1 MDYIGELKKR
11 ILLLKKNPAPLYND
25 TKNTLNSLFLIVN
38 NIDNH
43 LADKISQILKSNN
56 FKTAILDELVSDLY
70 ISLVSQDNKSELSV
84 LNFPIDK
91 IKGVGEKLK
100 TNLHGIN
107 INTVNDLL
115 LFFPTKY
122 EYVSS
127 NNKFGKKI
135 LTGKYFSHEYVKTKF
150 GKNYLF
156 VIFKGDNG
164 EHFSGVWFNYS
175 KKYPLPFLQSSNKL
189 SIYGEV
195 KNFRGLESIVHPEFI
210 NESEIDKVRV
220 KYPVGTKIKN
230 KMFSNLVKN
239 AYETYSDY
247 LYETLPE
254 YIVNKYGFPG
264 IKQALRGIHFPT
276 EPENVNELNLFQSI
290 YHKRFIFEEL
300 FYLQLGF
307 GVKKHNYQKNK
318 GIQFNIE
325 RSFLERIKPFVP
337 FKLTNAQRRVL
348 REIFNDMKSQNQMN
362 RLIQGD
368 VGSGKTIVSFI
379 AALVAILNGYQVA
392 VIAPTEIL
400 AEQHFNNFNK
410 LINKHFTSALL
421 TSAVKKSEK
430 ENIKNY
436 IKNHEIDFIFG
447 THAIIQEDVV
457 FNRLGLAIIDEQHRF
472 GVLQRK
478 ALSDKGFNPDIL
490 LMSATPI
497 PRTLALTLYG
507 DLDISIID
515 ELPPGRKTIITK
527 ALSDRRI
534 AVAVDAIKKELDKGN
549 QAYVVYPLIDESEA
563 IDLKAAVMGYESF
576 SNIFGSKNVGLLHG
590 KMKSLEK
597 KEIMDRFKNKEIKIL
612 ISTTV
617 IEVGVD
623 VPDAT
628 IMIIENAERFGIAQL
643 HQLRGRIG
651 RSDKQSYCFL
661 IYSEKVS
668 EEGLKRIRAMEKY
681 SDGFKLAE
689 IDLEIRGSG
698 DFYGVRQSGL
708 PSFKFSNIVRDAKIL
723 IEARKEALRIIQDD
737 PYLEK
742 PENNILRQVLTEKWK
757 KEIDLIQIG

>member
-1 MDYIGELKKR
+1 MDYISELKKR
-11 ILLLKKNPAPLYND
+11 ILLLKKNPSPLYHD
-25 TKNTLNSLFLIVN
+25 TKNTLNSLLLIVN
-38 NIDNH
+38 NIDKN
-43 LADKISQILKSNN
+43 LATKILQVLESNN
-56 FKTAILDELVSDLY
+56 FKAAVLDELISDLY
-70 ISLVSQDNKSELSV
+70 ISLVSQDNKSNLSV
-84 LNFPIDK
+84 LNFPVDK

-100 TNLHGIN
+100 ANLHSIN
-107 INTVNDLL
+107 IKTVNDLL
-115 LFFPTKY
+115 LFFPNKY

-127 NNKFGKKI
+127 NNFGKKI

-156 VIFKGDNG
+156 VIFQGENG

-175 KKYPLPFLQSSNKL
+175 KKYPIPFLQSSNKL
-189 SIYGEV
+189 SLYGEV

-210 NESEIDKVRV
+210 DTTEIDKIRV

-230 KMFSNLVKN
+230 KIFCNLVKN
-239 AYETYSDY
+239 TYESYFEY
-247 LYETLPE
+247 LYESLPE
-254 YIVNKYGFPG
+254 YILRKYGFPE
-264 IKQALRGIHFPT
+264 IKQALKGIHFPA

-307 GVKKHNYQKNK
+307 AVKKHNYQKNK
-318 GIQFNIE
+318 GIEFKIE

-337 FKLTNAQRRVL
+337 FKLTNAQRNVL
-348 REIFNDMKSQNQMN
+348 RDIFNDMKSQIQMN

-410 LINKHFTSALL
+410 LINNNFTSALL

-430 ENIKNY
+430 ENIKNF
-436 IKNHEIDFIFG
+436 IKNHEIDFVFG

-457 FNRLGLAIIDEQHRF
+457 FNKLGLAIIDEQHRF

-478 ALSDKGFNPDIL
+478 ALSDKGLNPDIL

-527 ALSDRRI
+527 ALSEHKTD
-534 AVAVDAIKKELDKGN
+534 VAVHAIKAELNKGN
-549 QAYVVYPLIDESEA
+549 QAYVVYPLIEESEVM
-563 IDLKAAVMGYESF
+563 DLKAATIGYEKF
-576 SNIFGSKNVGLLHG
+576 SKIFGVKNVGLLHG

-597 KEIMDRFKNKEIKIL
+597 KEIMDRFKNKEIKVL

-628 IMIIENAERFGIAQL
+628 IMVIENAERFGIAQL

-661 IYSEKVS
+661 IYSEKVND
-668 EEGLKRIRAMEKY
+668 EGLKRIRAMEQY
-681 SDGFKLAE
+681 NDGFRLAE
-689 IDLEIRGSG
+689 IDLEMRGPG

-708 PSFKFSNIVRDAKIL
+708 PSFKFSNIIRDAKIL
-723 IEARKEALRIIQDD
+723 VEARKEALEIIQND

-742 PENNILRQVLTEKWK
+742 PENNILRQVLKEKWK
-757 KEIDLIQIG
+757 KEIELIQIG

>member
-1 MDYIGELKKR
+1 MDYISELKKR
-11 ILLLKKNPAPLYND
+11 ILLLKKNPAPLYSD
-25 TKNTLNSLFLIVN
+25 TKNTLNSLLLIVN
-38 NIDNH
+38 NNDNH
-43 LADKISQILKSNN
+43 LSKKISQILSSNN
-56 FKTAILDELVSDLY
+56 FKATILDELLSDLY
-70 ISLVSQDNKSELSV
+70 VSLISHDYKSEFFV
-84 LNFPIDK
+84 LNSPIDK

-100 TNLHGIN
+100 IELRSLN

-115 LFFPTKY
+115 FFFPNKY
-122 EYVSS
+122 EFVSS
-127 NNKFGKKI
+127 NNNLGKKI

-150 GKNYLF
+150 GKSYLF
-156 VIFKGDNG
+156 VIFKGDNC

-175 KKYPLPFLQSSNKL
+175 SKYPLPFLKSSNRL
-189 SIYGEV
+189 SIYGEL
-195 KNFRGLESIVHPEFI
+195 KKFRGLDCIVHPEFVDK
-210 NESEIDKVRV
+210 SEIDSIRV
-220 KYPVGTKIKN
+220 KYPVGAKIKN

-254 YIVNKYGFPG
+254 YILNMYGFPQ
-264 IKQALRGIHFPT
+264 IKQALKGIHFPT
-276 EPENVNELNLFQSI
+276 EPKIVNELNSFQSI

-307 GVKKHNYQKNK
+307 AVKKQNYQKNK

-337 FKLTNAQRRVL
+337 FKLTNAQRNVL
-348 REIFNDMKSQNQMN
+348 REIFNDMKRQNQMN

-379 AALVAILNGYQVA
+379 AALVAIQNGYQVA

-410 LINKHFTSALL
+410 LINNNFKSSLLISAI
-421 TSAVKKSEK
+421 KKSEK
-430 ENIKNY
+430 EKIKNY

-447 THAIIQEDVV
+447 THAIIQEDVI
-457 FNRLGLAIIDEQHRF
+457 FNKLGLAIIDEQHRF

-527 ALSDRRI
+527 ALSNRKI
-534 AVAVDAIKKELDKGN
+534 SVAIDAIKNELDKGN
-549 QAYVVYPLIDESEA
+549 QAYIVYPLIEESET

-576 SNIFGSKNVGLLHG
+576 SKIFGSKNVGLLHG

-597 KEIMDRFKNKEIKIL
+597 KEVMDKFKNKEIKIL

-628 IMIIENAERFGIAQL
+628 IMVIENAERFGIAQL

-668 EEGLKRIRAMEKY
+668 DEGLKRIKAMEKY
-681 SDGFKLAE
+681 SNGFKLAE
-689 IDLEIRGSG
+689 IDLEMRGPG
-698 DFYGVRQSGL
+698 DFFGVRQSGL

-723 IEARKEALRIIQDD
+723 IEARKEALRIIQND

-742 PENNILRQVLTEKWK
+742 PENSILRQVLADKWK
-757 KEIDLIQIG
+757 KEIDLMQIG